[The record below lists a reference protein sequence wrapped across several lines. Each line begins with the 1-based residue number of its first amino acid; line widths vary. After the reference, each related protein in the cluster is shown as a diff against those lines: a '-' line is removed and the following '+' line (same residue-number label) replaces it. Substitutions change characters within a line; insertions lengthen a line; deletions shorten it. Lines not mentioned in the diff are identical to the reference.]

1 MSTMNISLP
10 EELKAYVDIRIK
22 ADGFGSSSEYMRE
35 LIRRDRDRERF
46 RQYLLDGIASKP
58 AGRMDA
64 AYFAEF
70 GERLPIDESYRDYD
84 TQVLYRQLYGAYAAV
99 PGTSNH
105 GWAAAIDLPDHR
117 FADDRAYSWFG
128 HTDGWTFDGEKYL
141 WLRANGPALGWVHP
155 RAMEPGGG
163 GPQEPWHF
171 EWAPGT
177 A

>member
-64 AYFAEF
+64 AYFADL
-70 GERLPIDESYRDYD
+70 RK
-84 TQVLYRQLYGAYAAV
+84 QVAA
-99 PGTSNH
+99 
-105 GWAAAIDLPDHR
+105 
-117 FADDRAYSWFG
+117 
-128 HTDGWTFDGEKYL
+128 K
-141 WLRANGPALGWVHP
+141 
-155 RAMEPGGG
+155 GGK
-163 GPQEPWHF
+163 
-171 EWAPGT
+171 
-177 A
+177 